1 MKHKNQR
8 TNFSCVYATLSM
20 ILGGDE
26 EFYYRAIAK
35 KQIKQLKCGKRKYGS
50 GTYAENT
57 SEFLTKYS
65 YEHTLIKLNDKINSI
80 FWLKQLSYRFPIYVD
95 GIFIR
100 KGERGRPRKDCHAFA
115 VFEGK
120 IFDPAEDF
128 ELEFESCS
136 HYSEMIV
143 QNVIPVFRE
152 NENYGKGININ

>member
-1 MKHKNQR
+1 
-8 TNFSCVYATLSM
+8 M

-152 NENYGKGININ
+152 NKNYGKGININ